1 MADQRANRAERDLP
15 ADEPRDKSDSKLRLV
30 TPDAAFFEVDVEPND
45 ESPTII
51 SKLPARTDSSPGK
64 ETADLHGRKLAHFEL
79 LESIGVGGMA
89 AVLRARDSQLD
100 RIVALKILPPEMAR
114 DPENIRR
121 FHQEARA
128 AAKLDHENI
137 ARVFYC
143 GEDQEL
149 HFIAFEYVE
158 GDNLRV
164 ILERRGHL
172 PYAEAIRYVLQIAT
186 GLEHAASRGV
196 VHRDVKPSNIIITP
210 NGRVAK
216 LVDMGLARSLEPHAD
231 NGLTQS
237 GVTLGTFDY
246 ISPEQA
252 LEPREADCR
261 SDIYSL
267 GCTFYHMLT
276 GQPPVPEGTA
286 AKKLQHHQHVAP
298 VDPRQLNPDIPDDV
312 ARILSKMMAKNV
324 RDRYQ
329 RPIQLVQHLLQVAK
343 ANGDDLGREAI
354 YVDVNVPAEPQRRP
368 LLLVSLATLA
378 LAGLLFLL
386 SLAPQAT
393 KKGGGPPKN
402 GNPAQGSLVVQTVP
416 DTPKSVAP
424 TPTVIRTEDDLQKK
438 LASAADGDKLTIALA
453 NDIFLTGK
461 LKIAGSALSR
471 PTIEI
476 VGSDRQPVRLVLNLD
491 KAPSAPLTGLQI
503 DGASVTFKNVRFEI
517 VADPSVKRLD
527 VPVAAVAVSG
537 SSVVDFDQC
546 WFAQTGLPLDVPFIL
561 RRQLGL
567 VPAASVLVDASKPGG
582 EIPKVTLRESYFP
595 TGQTAI
601 ATIGSGKVSARDCAF
616 HTLGTLVHLRGGGDA
631 TVSLDHCSA
640 YLRFGPAFRIDDET
654 ACRLNID
661 YSVFS
666 VPANAISTGDEP
678 GLLRQTDS
686 LDKSKILYLGQSN
699 GYQNLNNLWVYGG
712 SKFVTVD
719 DLARFRQEISLNK
732 GSDKDSQILAKD
744 PPAFVNEG
752 TTKFDD
758 QIVGAFQLNHSVRE
772 VQVPREKY
780 NKHTMLGIRH
790 CIGLT
795 MPRLP
800 PLPMEAMPVANDY
813 KPAANEKVVDPDHVG
828 SAAGYFDSLDVALVV
843 CRAGDIVTL
852 KPGAA
857 GAEFSLRP
865 TEIEHDLTIRGFP
878 GTQPTLTLADNRIS
892 DSYLFRVL
900 DTRLHLEN
908 LNLVLE
914 PGRDKHVS
922 QALVAMVGNGSCS
935 IKNCTITL
943 RPRDR
948 ANPKAI
954 PLSVV
959 ALFAAEDQ
967 KMMTNDARPA
977 LAAAVV
983 TMHDCFVRGDGDC
996 VTLRGSRPVNIQIG
1010 KSLFYLGGSLVHQL
1024 ASTTKEIANP
1034 DAAIAVKMKDSAFFF
1049 ADPLLWLQA
1058 GRTTP
1063 RHQHPLRVE
1072 QADHCLFAT
1081 LGDRPLAAFETP
1093 EVTEQTLPQ
1102 LFEWKGQG
1110 NAYVHFDKHLLE
1122 HAPADDPLR
1131 SFQHDDAGWKETFE
1145 RDGDSH
1151 FLPMGFKTLPARP
1164 LAAAT
1169 PDDAVA
1175 RTESLDILSPYLT
1188 QLPRFHLPKN

>member
-1 MADQRANRAERDLP
+1 MADKRSSRPERGLP
-15 ADEPRDKSDSKLRLV
+15 AEPPRDNPDSQLRLV
-30 TPDAAFFEVDVEPND
+30 SPEPTFLDDEIEPND

-51 SKLPARTDSSPGK
+51 SKLPPRSEAIANKDPN
-64 ETADLHGRKLAHFEL
+64 DLHGRKLAHFEL

-143 GEDQEL
+143 GEDQGL

-172 PYAEAIRYVLQIAT
+172 PYGEAIRYILQIAS

-298 VDPRQLNPDIPDDV
+298 VDPRQINPDIPDEV

-329 RPIQLVQHLLQVAK
+329 RPIQLVQHLTQVAK
-343 ANGDDLGREAI
+343 ASGEDLGGIPI
-354 YVDVNVPAEPQRRP
+354 YLDANMPVEPRRRP
-368 LLLVSLATLA
+368 LLLVSLAVLA
-378 LAGLLFLL
+378 LAAVLFVL
-386 SLAPQAT
+386 SLAPQT
-393 KKGGGPPKN
+393 PKKGTGAPKNAAPGQSAPIAVVPDAPPKI
-402 GNPAQGSLVVQTVP
+402 
-416 DTPKSVAP
+416 VAP
-424 TPTVIRTEDDLQKK
+424 TPVVLRTEDDLQR
-438 LASAADGDKLTIALA
+438 AINQAVNGERTTIALTS
-453 NDIFLTGK
+453 DISLSTGK
-461 LKIAGSALSR
+461 LKIAGTSRWR
-471 PTIEI
+471 PTIDI
-476 VGSDRQPVRLVLNLD
+476 VATGQPVRLWLNLE
-491 KAPSAPLTGLQI
+491 KTPTAPLVGLQI
-503 DGASVTFKNVRFEI
+503 DGASVNFRNVKFEI
-517 VADPSVKRLD
+517 VAGDAAKRLE

-561 RRQLGL
+561 RRSQGL
-567 VPAASVLVDASKPGG
+567 VPAASVLVDASTVKPGG
-582 EIPKVTLRESYFP
+582 DVPKVTLRDSYFP
-595 TGQTAI
+595 TGQTAL
-601 ATIGSGKVSARDCAF
+601 AALGSGKILVRDCAF
-616 HTLGTLVHLRGGGDA
+616 HTLGALVHLKGGGEP
-631 TVSLDHCSA
+631 TVSLEHCSA
-640 YLRFGPAFRIDDET
+640 YLRSGPAFRIDDET
-654 ACRLNID
+654 ACRLKVE
-661 YSVFS
+661 YSLFS
-666 VPANAISTGDEP
+666 VPANAVRNGDEP
-678 GLLRQTDS
+678 DLLRQTDS
-686 LDKSKILYLGQSN
+686 LDKTKIVYQGQSN
-699 GYQNLNNLWVYGG
+699 GYQDLNNLWVYGG
-712 SKFVTVD
+712 SRIVTVD
-719 DLARFRQEISLNK
+719 DLKRFRQELRQS
-732 GSDKDSQILAKD
+732 GGDDKDSQILAKE
-744 PPAFVNEG
+744 PQAFRNEA
-752 TTKFDD
+752 TSKSDD
-758 QIVGAFQLNHSVRE
+758 QIVGSFELSPSVRE
-772 VQVPREKY
+772 LQVPKDRYEQ
-780 NKHTMLGIRH
+780 HPMLGIRH
-790 CIGLT
+790 CVGYK
-795 MPRLP
+795 MP
-800 PLPMEAMPVANDY
+800 PLAPLADPMPVVVEY

-828 SAAGYFDSLDVALVV
+828 AAAGYYDSLAEAMAVV
-843 CRAGDIVTL
+843 RAGDVVTL

-857 GAEFSLRP
+857 APDFSLKP
-865 TEIEHDLTIRGFP
+865 TDLEFDLTVRGFP
-878 GTQPTLTLADNRIS
+878 GTQPTLTLADTRIS
-892 DSYLFRVL
+892 DAYLFRLLV

-914 PGRDKHVS
+914 PGRDGHAA
-922 QALVAMVGNGSCS
+922 QALVAMVGNGSCT
-935 IKNCTITL
+935 IKNCVIAL
-943 RPRDR
+943 KPRDR
-948 ANPKAI
+948 ANPKGI

-959 ALFAAEDQ
+959 ALLDDQ
-967 KMMTNDARPA
+967 KMMTNEPRPA
-977 LAAAVV
+977 QSAANV
-983 TMHDCFVRGDGDC
+983 TLLDCFLRGDGDC
-996 VTLRGSRPVNIQIG
+996 VTLRGSRPVNVHVT
-1010 KSLFYLGGSLVHQL
+1010 KSLLCLGGSLLHQL
-1024 ASTTKEIANP
+1024 QSATKEIANP

-1058 GRTTP
+1058 GKAMP
-1063 RHQHPLRVE
+1063 RFQHPLRVE

-1081 LGDRPLAAFETP
+1081 LGDRPLASFETP
-1093 EVTEQTLPQ
+1093 DVTEQTLPQ

-1110 NAYVHFDKHLLE
+1110 NAYVHFDKHFLE
-1122 HAPADDPLR
+1122 HAPADDPLK
-1131 SFQHDDAGWKETFE
+1131 SFHLDDAGWKETFE
-1145 RDGDSH
+1145 RDGDSQ
-1151 FLPMGFKTLPARP
+1151 FLPMGFKSLPTRP

-1169 PDDAVA
+1169 QDDAVVRA
-1175 RTESLDILSPYLT
+1175 ESADVLTPYLT
-1188 QLPRFHLPKN
+1188 QLPRFPRP